1 MINFSYWKK
10 KEKEKISKKK
20 KKQYVPATFCIF
32 AFTHEL

>member
-1 MINFSYWKK
+1 MINFSYWEK
-10 KEKEKISKKK
+10 KEKEKISKK